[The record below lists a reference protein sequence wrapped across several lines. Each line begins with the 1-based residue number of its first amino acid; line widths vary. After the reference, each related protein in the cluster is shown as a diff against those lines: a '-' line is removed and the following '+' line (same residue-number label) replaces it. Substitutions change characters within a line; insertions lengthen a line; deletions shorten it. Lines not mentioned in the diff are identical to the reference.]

1 MAVNIEEKSGE
12 TGMKVLRFARFAFS
26 CIIMYSCLSLVG
38 KHPPDGFGCAESGG
52 GEVCFITCCCF
63 YCMLKLA
70 Y

>member
-52 GEVCFITCCCF
+52 GEMVAWIA
-63 YCMLKLA
+63 LERGA
-70 Y
+70 YA